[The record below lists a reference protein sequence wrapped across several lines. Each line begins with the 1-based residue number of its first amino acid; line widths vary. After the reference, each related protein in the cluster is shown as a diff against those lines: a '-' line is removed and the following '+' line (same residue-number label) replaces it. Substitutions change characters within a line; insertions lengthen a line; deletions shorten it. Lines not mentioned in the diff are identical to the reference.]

1 MAIFRGGK
9 RIGPFDIRL
18 GLSRDK
24 SLENVDRDPRLQ
36 KLSNRENT
44 IGRFQA
50 AMSKAEGYS
59 RAARYAIRLFLPT
72 NLSKMAGIT
81 LGGTGGRSNGSY
93 GNNPDAVT
101 MHNLSTQMGNQ
112 VNIHCDTIS
121 MPGHDLQSQT
131 IDHYGPT
138 REMVTGHG
146 FTGTINATFYAD
158 KFLRE
163 RQFME
168 LWQKMAVSM
177 TNHKVGYYNDYIGKM
192 HIYQLGS
199 IATADDRDVPTYGI
213 EATEVYPT
221 QIAGI
226 DYAYSS
232 ASQINKITVQF
243 QYRQWYNLATD
254 KIAGVD
260 YGSSTQVVPDLAGQ
274 PQGIFGNLPPELQRA
289 GRDVLNQAK
298 TVLNPIGRLTKGKI
312 FPPFTL

>member
-1 MAIFRGGK
+1 MAIFRGG
-9 RIGPFDIRL
+9 RRVGPFDIRL

-50 AMSKAEGYS
+50 AMAKAEGYS

-72 NLSKMAGIT
+72 NLEKMAGIARQ
-81 LGGTGGRSNGSY
+81 TGGVPGAYNRS
-93 GNNPDAVT
+93 PDAIT
-101 MHNLSTQMGNQ
+101 MQQLATQMGSQ
-112 VNIHCDTIS
+112 VNIHCESIV
-121 MPGHDLQSQT
+121 MPGHDLQADT
-131 IDHYGPT
+131 IDHYGPP

-146 FTGTINATFYAD
+146 FTGTITASFYAD

-168 LWQKMAVSM
+168 LWQKMAVNM
-177 TNHKVGYYNDYIGKM
+177 TNHKVGYYNDYIGKL

-221 QIAGI
+221 QIGSI
-226 DYAYSS
+226 DYAYTSS
-232 ASQINKITVQF
+232 SQINKITVQF
-243 QYRQWYNLATD
+243 QYKQWYNLATD
-254 KIAGVD
+254 KTAGVD

-274 PQGIFGNLPPELQRA
+274 PQGMFGNLPPELQRA